1 MKTVPI
7 SELPC
12 PQCGSDVKVG
22 LPKGSTVK
30 SITVRERPE
39 SDEQRWKTR
48 EFTCRNG
55 HEFFVAFEW

>member
-1 MKTVPI
+1 M
-7 SELPC
+7 
-12 PQCGSDVKVG
+12 G